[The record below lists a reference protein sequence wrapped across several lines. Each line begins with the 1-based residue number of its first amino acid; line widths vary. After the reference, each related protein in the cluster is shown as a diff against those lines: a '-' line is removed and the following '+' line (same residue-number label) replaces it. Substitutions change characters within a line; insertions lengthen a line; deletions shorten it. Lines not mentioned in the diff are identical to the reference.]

1 MVLGYT
7 IKSLMELMDC
17 IYVRYGQI
25 APRGLMRN
33 QDEMKV
39 TYNAEYP
46 IEILFDQMD
55 TGQELAIAGN
65 TTFSN
70 RQLAD
75 MGVSKILTT
84 KEYTHEYHT

>member
-1 MVLGYT
+1 MNSALRKIVVASIGDQWIKRTKDMVLGYT

-46 IEILFDQMD
+46 IEILFD
-55 TGQELAIAGN
+55 
-65 TTFSN
+65 
-70 RQLAD
+70 
-75 MGVSKILTT
+75 
-84 KEYTHEYHT
+84 